1 MSLRRSRPSATKASA
16 RFDLLSRVI
25 LAAFT
30 AGRLV
35 LDLRLDP
42 SFLVRAP
49 GFALAEQT
57 NPRSQEPAGNQSPR
71 AHINDFPRNHTH
83 RPIGHRAQHDGVAAD
98 EREIMERGHEKKPA
112 KPKQVRANEFLM
124 GLERGTQLLVM

>member
-30 AGRLV
+30 AGRLI
-35 LDLRLDP
+35 LDLGLDP

-49 GFALAEQT
+49 RFALAEET
-57 NPRSQEPAGNQSPR
+57 DPRRQEPARDQSPR
-71 AHINDFPRNHTH
+71 ARINNFPRNHAH
-83 RPIGHRAQHDGVAAD
+83 RPIGHGAQHDGVAGD
-98 EREIMERGHEKKPA
+98 EKEIMEGGDKKKPA
-112 KPKQVRANEFLM
+112 KSKQVRANE
-124 GLERGTQLLVM
+124 